1 MPPLTTTLPG
11 SSSDNLVVSNRR
23 ANFRYQS
30 GRGTSARATVAYDRQ
45 RLPAE
50 VCNAS
55 CDGISLRL
63 AEPVP
68 AGSLVAVELSN
79 ADGRF
84 ARTMRLRVLHAHAA
98 ADGSHVIGG
107 SFHACRLT
115 ADDLASLLTA
125 DDDLVATLP
134 LDRRTKTVPRVS

>member
-1 MPPLTTTLPG
+1 MRPLTTTIPG
-11 SSSDNLVVSNRR
+11 SASDNLVLSNRR

-30 GRGTSARATVAYDRQ
+30 GRGTSARATVVYDRQ
-45 RLPAE
+45 RFPAE

-55 CDGISLRL
+55 CDGISLRVP
-63 AEPVP
+63 EPVP
-68 AGSLVAVELSN
+68 AGSVVTVELSN

-107 SFHACRLT
+107 GFHACRLT
-115 ADDLASLLTA
+115 AEDLASLLTP

-134 LDRRTKTVPRVS
+134 LDRGTKKVPRVS